1 MHGTLDIVHHAM
13 RAFGQAGIGADSWR
27 HALQALSLATG
38 SRGGQMIGLGGAN
51 AVPFNYTP
59 ELPEDAAEEFLAV
72 GGGDPK
78 INPRVRAGMRAPVL
92 SSLAEADFTSPSETP
107 QGEYTDFITRID
119 VPFICLTTLVRD
131 ESMAVGLSVLRTQ
144 KQGHITGEQ
153 QRTFDAIA
161 PHVRRAVQLQ
171 VSLRDQSAQI
181 LAGALEN
188 LNIEAFVVDA
198 WGRVRAMS
206 RAAEERLRSQV
217 HLAAR
222 GKRLTVRDPE
232 AARQLESAI
241 VRVASPTLDLDP
253 PPPFIVAQ
261 ASGGEA
267 PLVLEVSAV
276 ARGTSEFG
284 DGLALVVVRSP
295 RNLEARLADL
305 SKALYGLTPTEAAV
319 ASALA
324 AGGSPQAVADRMQVS
339 IGTVRTHIRRVFD
352 KTGAHSLLELASKFM
367 GRL

>member
-1 MHGTLDIVHHAM
+1 MHGTLDIVHHAI
-13 RAFGQAGIGADSWR
+13 RAFGQVGIGADSWR
-27 HALQALSLATG
+27 HALQALSAATG
-38 SRGGQMIGLGGAN
+38 SRAGQMIGLGGAN

-59 ELPEDAAEEFLAV
+59 ELDESLVDEFLLV

-78 INPRVRAGMRAPVL
+78 VNPRVRAGIKARVL
-92 SSLAEADFTSPSETP
+92 ASLAEADFINPAETLRP
-107 QGEYTDFITRID
+107 DYADFIARHD
-119 VPFICLTTLVRD
+119 LPFICLTTVVR
-131 ESMAVGLSVLRTQ
+131 EETMSVGLSVLRTQ

-153 QRTFDAIA
+153 QRAFDAVA

-188 LNIEAFVVDA
+188 LSIEAFVVDA

-206 RAAEERLRSQV
+206 RSAEERLRAQV

-222 GKRLTVRDPE
+222 GKRLTTRDPE
-232 AARQLESAI
+232 AARLLESAI
-241 VRVASPTLDLDP
+241 LRAANPGFGLDP
-253 PPPFIVAQ
+253 PPPFILAR
-261 ASGGEA
+261 GGAGET
-267 PLVLEVSAV
+267 PLVLEVSSV
-276 ARGTSEFG
+276 GRGSSEFG
-284 DGLALVVVRSP
+284 DGLALVVARAP
-295 RNLEARLADL
+295 RNLETRLTEL
-305 SKALYGLTPTEAAV
+305 SKTLYGLTPTEAAV

-324 AGGSPQAVADRMQVS
+324 AGGSPQAVADRMEVS

-352 KTGAHSLLELASKFM
+352 KAGVHSLLELASKFM

>member
-1 MHGTLDIVHHAM
+1 LDIVHHAM
-13 RAFGQAGIGADSWR
+13 RAFGQAGIGAESWR
-27 HALQALSLATG
+27 HALNALSLATG
-38 SRGGQMIGLGGAN
+38 SRGGQMIGLGGAS

-59 ELPEDAAEEFLAV
+59 ELPEEATEEFLAV

-78 INPRVRAGMRAPVL
+78 VNPRIRAGIKAPML
-92 SSLAEADFTSPSETP
+92 ASLAEADFTSSSETP
-107 QGEYTDFITRID
+107 RSDYTDFIERLDI
-119 VPFICLTTLVRD
+119 PFICLTTLVRD

-153 QRTFDAIA
+153 QRSFDAIA
-161 PHVRRAVQLQ
+161 PHVRRAVHLQ

-206 RAAEERLRSQV
+206 RTAEERLRSQV

-222 GKRLTVRDPE
+222 GKRLTARDPE

-241 VRVASPTLDLDP
+241 LRAASPALDLDP

-261 ASGGEA
+261 ASGGQD
-267 PLVLEVSAV
+267 PLVLEVSPV
-276 ARGTSEFG
+276 ARGISEFG
-284 DGLALVVVRSP
+284 DGLALVVARSP
-295 RNLEARLADL
+295 RNLEGRLAEL
-305 SKALYGLTPTEAAV
+305 SRALYALTPTEAAV

-352 KTGAHSLLELASKFM
+352 KAGVHSLLELASKFM